1 LTAEF
6 YGEHEKFGDELAAI
20 EDDNA
25 AGAEV
30 RRRIG
35 VKLVRGIGRMFHTT
49 GQTMPAIDEFSLTT
63 VPIDL
68 YFNEQPLSKGT
79 AFTWE
84 RDNNCRAA
92 DGRDAQADPEKR
104 WMVSMNCAT
113 WMGFD
118 R

>member
-1 LTAEF
+1 MGGEGLLASYDAERRPIGLRNVKLTAEF

-20 EDDNA
+20 EDANA

-35 VKLVRGIGRMFHTT
+35 VKLVRGIGRMFHTA

-84 RDNNCRAA
+84 RDNNCR
-92 DGRDAQADPEKR
+92 
-104 WMVSMNCAT
+104 
-113 WMGFD
+113 
-118 R
+118 